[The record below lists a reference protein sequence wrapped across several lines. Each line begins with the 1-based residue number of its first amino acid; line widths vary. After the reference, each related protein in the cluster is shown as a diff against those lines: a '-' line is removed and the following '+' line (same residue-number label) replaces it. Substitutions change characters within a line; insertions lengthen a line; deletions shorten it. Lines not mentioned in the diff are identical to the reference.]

1 MHQVAMPSIWL
12 LFSQRPFQNSSVE
25 VFLMGMPSKAFKVSQ
40 KKAKNMRTS
49 VVSTTTT
56 SAAGGTGIV
65 VVQWVANTVGAG
77 MPGKALPLLK
87 YIVIVAI
94 CVVIKEP
101 RSTSSSSCYQW
112 PRYCISKQLISFAES
127 PADNNNKNEQNCD
140 LFEENH
146 HSAAVKDLTKA
157 EQKRK

>member
-1 MHQVAMPSIWL
+1 
-12 LFSQRPFQNSSVE
+12 
-25 VFLMGMPSKAFKVSQ
+25 MGMPTKAFEVSQ

-56 SAAGGTGIV
+56 SAAGAGI

-77 MPGKALPLLK
+77 MPGKALPLLLK

-101 RSTSSSSCYQW
+101 RSTSSSSCYPW